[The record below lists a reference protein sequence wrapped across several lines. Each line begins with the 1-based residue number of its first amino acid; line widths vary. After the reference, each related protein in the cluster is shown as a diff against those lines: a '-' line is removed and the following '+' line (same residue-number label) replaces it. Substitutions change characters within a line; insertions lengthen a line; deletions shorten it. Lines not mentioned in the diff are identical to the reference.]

1 MHRALAIAFIA
12 SLGLAGPAKV
22 SAAQPAEAGE
32 LAFSARTLATAASA
46 SAVAAA
52 SVSVPA
58 KAMVAPYRSPM
69 DGISATIPNRGAEL
83 PEIFVDREQER
94 RVLKSGCD
102 NSAAALCYDLVDRR
116 VQYRAA
122 RRYMPEMDGL
132 RAESVSVRHHV
143 VVLKWTFR

>member
-12 SLGLAGPAKV
+12 LLGLAGPTAAA
-22 SAAQPAEAGE
+22 AAQPAEGGE
-32 LAFSARTLATAASA
+32 SAFSARTLAAATPAPASA
-46 SAVAAA
+46 SGSVKAAAA
-52 SVSVPA
+52 SF
-58 KAMVAPYRSPM
+58 RSPM
-69 DGISATIPNRGAEL
+69 DAISAPIYRGAEL

-94 RVLKSGCD
+94 RLLKSGCD

-122 RRYMPEMDGL
+122 RRYMPEMEGL